1 VRKHLSEGMWIAT
14 LCHTEMVRELATLRS
29 VVTSTMKFV
38 LGRSPDKT
46 FRVEVVD
53 ELVAKF

>member
-1 VRKHLSEGMWIAT
+1 MWIAT

-29 VVTSTMKFV
+29 AVTSTMKFV